1 MTPFKRVSEKL
12 TVDIIFNSQ
21 KILQKKGR
29 KKASGKAETF
39 RGCFFENALLE
50 IQFFRREVP
59 RHGVADRAEE
69 KFAEHAP
76 EEQQLDACG
85 QGVGVQ

>member
-1 MTPFKRVSEKL
+1 M
-12 TVDIIFNSQ
+12 TVDITFRFRR
-21 KILQKKGR
+21 ILPKKGC
-29 KKASGKAETF
+29 KKAAGKAETF

-85 QGVGVQ
+85 QVVGVQ

>member
-1 MTPFKRVSEKL
+1 MLK
-12 TVDIIFNSQ
+12 VDIIFCFR
-21 KILQKKGR
+21 KILPKKGR
-29 KKASGKAETF
+29 KKAAGKAETF

-76 EEQQLDACG
+76 EEQ
-85 QGVGVQ
+85 